1 MKKKILLSSIMTIA
15 LCLSLIAGS
24 TYALFTDT
32 STNNISITAGKV
44 KMAATLDALT
54 LYSAKADATG
64 TLEDENGN
72 MYVHEELSQFKNGG
86 TADFTNAVLT
96 LDKVTPGDKVAF
108 SIVGENTSNV
118 TIQYRFVIECIDEEY
133 AADLAASGVANDFV
147 PYELMKG
154 LVVKIGTETYTGLK
168 SYTSTWTEL
177 EVGEDMATVPVSIE
191 LPIAAGNEY
200 QETVAKIRIVV
211 EAVQGNAAV
220 TNNAQP
226 AELITLVP

>member
-44 KMAATLDALT
+44 KMTATLDELK
-54 LYSAKADATG
+54 LYSAKADANG

-72 MYVHEELSQFKNGG
+72 MYAHEELDQFKNGG
-86 TADFTNAVLT
+86 TADFTDAVLT

-108 SIVGENTSNV
+108 NIVGDNTSNV
-118 TIQYRFVIECIDEEY
+118 SIQYRVVIECIDEEY
-133 AADLAASGVANDFV
+133 LADLEESGEEHDFV

-154 LVVKIGTETYTGLK
+154 LVVKIGDAEYTGLK
-168 SYTSTWTEL
+168 SYTSAWMPLAVDSDIT
-177 EVGEDMATVPVSIE
+177 AVPVSIE

-211 EAVQGNAAV
+211 EAVQGNAVV

-226 AELITLVP
+226 VELITFN